1 MLEKIKVLIVDDEST
16 ARLALRGVLEEHF
29 PQVHIQAEVK
39 NVPEAVKEIHQNE
52 PDLVFLDIEMP
63 GYSGLELLDFF
74 PNGKMNAKIVFVT
87 AYQDFALR
95 AFEMAAVDYILKP
108 VDQKQIQRALGRISP
123 LNGEYLEVLKANL
136 NAGIPNKL
144 SLPTKTGL
152 DIINIDE
159 ILYLKADGSYTH
171 LLMIDG
177 SKLTASK
184 RLSEF
189 QKLLSKGDFM
199 RVHRSHMVNLQHIT
213 RIGKDSGD
221 YLIMKNG
228 DELVIAGEKRLRLLE
243 YFEKGRI

>member
-1 MLEKIKVLIVDDEST
+1 MLEKINVLIVDDEST

-39 NVPEAVKEIHQNE
+39 NVPEAVKEIQQND
-52 PDLVFLDIEMP
+52 PDVVFLDIEMP

-74 PNGKMNAKIVFVT
+74 PKGKIKAKIIFVT

-95 AFEMAAVDYILKP
+95 AFELAAVDYILKP

-123 LNGEYLEVLKANL
+123 LNGEYLEVLKANIT
-136 NAGIPNKL
+136 AGQPRKL
-144 SLPTKTGL
+144 TLPSKSGVE
-152 DIINIDE
+152 IINIED

-171 LLMIDG
+171 LVMKDG

-184 RLSEF
+184 RISEF
-189 QKLLSKGDFM
+189 ERLLSTGNFM
-199 RVHRSHMVNLQHIT
+199 RVHRSHMVNLHQIK

-221 YLIMKNG
+221 YLIMSNG
-228 DELVIAGEKRLRLLE
+228 DELVITGDKRQKLLE
-243 YFEKGRI
+243 FFQ

>member
-1 MLEKIKVLIVDDEST
+1 MLEKINVLIVDDEST

-52 PDLVFLDIEMP
+52 PDVVFLDIEMP

-74 PNGKMNAKIVFVT
+74 PQGKIKAKIIFVT
-87 AYQDFALR
+87 AYQDFALQ
-95 AFEMAAVDYILKP
+95 AFELAAVDYILKP

-123 LNGEYLEVLKANL
+123 LNGEYLEALKANIT
-136 NAGIPNKL
+136 AGRPKKL
-144 SLPTKTGL
+144 SLPTKSGVEIL
-152 DIINIDE
+152 NVDD

-171 LLMIDG
+171 LFMTNG

-189 QKLLSKGDFM
+189 ERLLNTGNFM
-199 RVHRSHMVNLQHIT
+199 RVHRSHMVNLYQIK

-221 YLIMKNG
+221 YLIMSNG
-228 DELVIAGEKRLRLLE
+228 DELVITSDKRQKLLE
-243 YFEKGRI
+243 FFQ